1 MHIERPPNASSYVFR
16 HLNLHFWIS
25 ILVNLFLTC
34 TLNPR
39 SIWGA
44 SRSMISSTRGVPED
58 EGEVEEEGEALP
70 EARRCEAAGVDEV
83 VRQAPVAEERQ
94 TTRMCHSTMLQ

>member
-1 MHIERPPNASSYVFR
+1 MHVERLQRVSR
-16 HLNLHFWIS
+16 HLNLHFCFS
-25 ILVNLFLTC
+25 ILVNHFLTC

-44 SRSMISSTRGVPED
+44 SRSMIFSIQGVPEG
-58 EGEVEEEGEALP
+58 EGEVEEEGEVLP
-70 EARRCEAAGVDEV
+70 EARRRGAVGVDEV
-83 VRQAPVAEERQ
+83 VPQAPVAVERQ